1 MNKRK
6 VPKPFGFRLGLF
18 ARTNLY
24 ITVVVVAV
32 LVLVCILLTNSLVYP
47 GIQKDKVLNEEA
59 VNQLATLFAN
69 KYASVFNQSKLLH
82 TQEHVAE
89 RIVSFQRSGEE
100 FFSLEDIRFFNSYLT
115 AVRYADEDI
124 LDAVIIPIK
133 SSNVFFTSARAA
145 RRMRISFADD
155 TLPVIQEL
163 IHTDQRI
170 RVTYSSVQDYL
181 VPGDTELVT
190 FAIKIFNPD
199 GIFQEDLV
207 GVMLINYPLSVFS
220 DAYRKLGTLSGG
232 DVYALN
238 RENTIF
244 FSTSHELLGT
254 SFDPAL
260 EENAEVTTRTIS
272 TSGIQLVS
280 IMPLDALHSATMN
293 MIRLLIR
300 ILLPA
305 MLLIVTIILLCNYR
319 YRRRLDDLSAAM
331 QSYTSTFAQTPISI
345 RHHDELAMLATQF
358 NEMCQRLDQQIKMQ
372 YQAEVARKTAELN
385 ALQAQIN
392 PHFLYNTIESIR
404 MRAVEE
410 GNLDVSE
417 MLMQLGQ
424 MFHWMIQLDK
434 RIVYLEDE
442 LDYNEAY
449 LDLQKLRYENSFDS
463 EFQIP
468 DDTLYLGVPKFTL
481 QPIIENALLH
491 GLKENGLQGTIT
503 LTASVHQQTLTLQ
516 VADNGSGMD
525 ADTLS
530 RLQQHIAGAR
540 EYPDFG
546 IGIRNVHTRIR
557 MLFGD
562 GYGVTVQS
570 QLHAGTVV
578 TVTLPACEKKVMEHM
593 AEQDMQPISG
603 GSREERAYAPDDP
616 C

>member
-6 VPKPFGFRLGLF
+6 APKHFGFRLGLF

-69 KYASVFNQSKLLH
+69 KYTSVFNQSKLLH
-82 TQEHVAE
+82 TQGHVAE
-89 RIVSFQRSGEE
+89 RIVNFQRSGED

-124 LDAVIIPIK
+124 LDAVIIPME
-133 SSNVFFTSARAA
+133 SSNIFFTSSRAA
-145 RRMRISFADD
+145 RRMKASLNDD
-155 TLPVIQEL
+155 TLPIIQEL
-163 IHTDQRI
+163 IRTDQRI
-170 RVTYSSVQDYL
+170 RVTYSSAQDYL
-181 VPGDTELVT
+181 VPGDTELIT
-190 FAIKIFNPD
+190 FAIKIFD
-199 GIFQEDLV
+199 LAGGFQEDPV

-220 DAYRKLGTLSGG
+220 DAYRKLGDLSGG

-244 FSTSHELLGT
+244 FSTSHELLGS

-260 EENAEVTTRTIS
+260 QENAEVTTRTIS

-345 RHHDELAMLATQF
+345 RHHDELAMLAMQF
-358 NEMCQRLDQQIKMQ
+358 NEMCKRLDQQIKMQ

-385 ALQAQIN
+385 I
-392 PHFLYNTIESIR
+392 FFI
-404 MRAVEE
+404 
-410 GNLDVSE
+410 
-417 MLMQLGQ
+417 
-424 MFHWMIQLDK
+424 IQ
-434 RIVYLEDE
+434 
-442 LDYNEAY
+442 
-449 LDLQKLRYENSFDS
+449 
-463 EFQIP
+463 
-468 DDTLYLGVPKFTL
+468 
-481 QPIIENALLH
+481 
-491 GLKENGLQGTIT
+491 
-503 LTASVHQQTLTLQ
+503 
-516 VADNGSGMD
+516 
-525 ADTLS
+525 
-530 RLQQHIAGAR
+530 
-540 EYPDFG
+540 
-546 IGIRNVHTRIR
+546 
-557 MLFGD
+557 
-562 GYGVTVQS
+562 
-570 QLHAGTVV
+570 
-578 TVTLPACEKKVMEHM
+578 
-593 AEQDMQPISG
+593 
-603 GSREERAYAPDDP
+603 
-616 C
+616 

>member
-1 MNKRK
+1 
-6 VPKPFGFRLGLF
+6 
-18 ARTNLY
+18 
-24 ITVVVVAV
+24 
-32 LVLVCILLTNSLVYP
+32 
-47 GIQKDKVLNEEA
+47 
-59 VNQLATLFAN
+59 
-69 KYASVFNQSKLLH
+69 
-82 TQEHVAE
+82 
-89 RIVSFQRSGEE
+89 
-100 FFSLEDIRFFNSYLT
+100 
-115 AVRYADEDI
+115 
-124 LDAVIIPIK
+124 
-133 SSNVFFTSARAA
+133 
-145 RRMRISFADD
+145 
-155 TLPVIQEL
+155 
-163 IHTDQRI
+163 
-170 RVTYSSVQDYL
+170 
-181 VPGDTELVT
+181 
-190 FAIKIFNPD
+190 
-199 GIFQEDLV
+199 
-207 GVMLINYPLSVFS
+207 
-220 DAYRKLGTLSGG
+220 
-232 DVYALN
+232 
-238 RENTIF
+238 
-244 FSTSHELLGT
+244 
-254 SFDPAL
+254 
-260 EENAEVTTRTIS
+260 
-272 TSGIQLVS
+272 
-280 IMPLDALHSATMN
+280 

-530 RLQQHIAGAR
+530 RLQQHIAGTR

-562 GYGVTVQS
+562 SYGVTVQS

-593 AEQDMQPISG
+593 AEQDMQPTSG
-603 GSREERAYAPDDP
+603 GST
-616 C
+616 